1 MMQIHFQVEGDPKG
15 KGRPRFSRVGN
26 FTKVYTDK
34 QTLTYEAMIAT
45 FAKQAM
51 GGSEPLKTPVS
62 VFLHVRLPIPQS
74 YSKKRREACLN
85 GLEMPCKK
93 PDIDN
98 IAKTYLD
105 AMNGVIFVDDTQV
118 IDLHVKK
125 LYSAVAGVDVMVMEA
140 QAGAVN
146 D

>member
-15 KGRPRFSRVGN
+15 KGRPRFSRVGS

-34 QTLTYEAMIAT
+34 QTLGYEAKIT
-45 FAKQAM
+45 YFAKQAI
-51 GGSEPLKTPVS
+51 GSTEPLKTAVS
-62 VFLHVRLPIPQS
+62 VYLYVRLPIPQS
-74 YSKKRREACLN
+74 YPKKRRDACLN
-85 GLEMPCKK
+85 GSELPCKK

-125 LYSAVAGVDVMVMEA
+125 VYAEKTGVDVMVTEA
-140 QAGAVN
+140 E
-146 D
+146 